1 MADNINLRN
10 LTLTMLLEVEE
21 GRKSHLV
28 LSETLNAHSD
38 LGKQERA
45 FVTRLF
51 QGTIERQIE
60 LDYIIDSFSKTK
72 VKKMKPVI
80 RNILRMSV
88 YQLKYMDSIPES
100 AVVNEAVKLAIK
112 RKFAGLKGFVNG
124 VLRTI
129 AREIDN
135 LEPPTDT
142 IDKLSVVYSVPRW
155 IIEMWNEQYGAD
167 VTKDILDGLYAQED
181 ATTVRINTLHA
192 NAEDVITNLEF
203 NGVKVEKSDIDGV
216 IFISDYDNLTSLDVF
231 KAGMIIPQ
239 DYSSCLVGA
248 HANVNEGSYVIDV
261 CAAPGGKSM
270 LIANLMNGEGV
281 VEARDLSEQKVKL
294 IEENIE
300 RCGYKNIKTK
310 VQNATVLDE
319 EVVGKADLVIADL
332 PCSGLGVM
340 GHKVDIK
347 YNVTSEGIE
356 ELAKLQREILDIVSQ
371 YVKPSGELIYSTC
384 TINKKENEENSKYIE
399 NLGFEKIE
407 EQQLMPNAKQDG
419 FYICKLVKQ

>member
-21 GRKSHLV
+21 SRKSHLV

-88 YQLKYMDSIPES
+88 YQLKYMDSVPES
-100 AVVNEAVKLAIK
+100 AVVNEAVKLATK

-135 LEPPTDT
+135 LKLPTDI
-142 IDKLSVVYSVPRW
+142 IDKLSVEYSVPRW
-155 IIEMWNEQYGAD
+155 IIEMWNEQYGED
-167 VTKDILDGLYAQED
+167 VTKDILDGLYAHDD

-192 NAEDVITNLEF
+192 SADDVITNLEF

-216 IFISDYDNLTSLDVF
+216 IFISGYDNLARLDVF

-239 DYSSCLVGA
+239 DYSSCLVGTSA
-248 HANVNEGSYVIDV
+248 DDKPESYVIDV

-270 LIANLMNGEGV
+270 NIANLMNGEGV

-310 VQNATVLDE
+310 VQDATALDE
-319 EVVGKADLVIADL
+319 DAIEQADLVIADL

-356 ELAKLQREILDIVSQ
+356 DLIKLQREILDVVSQ
-371 YVKPSGELIYSTC
+371 YVKPGGELIYSTC
-384 TINKKENEENSKYIE
+384 TINKRENEENSRYIE
-399 NLGFEKIE
+399 ELGFEKIE

>member
-1 MADNINLRN
+1 
-10 LTLTMLLEVEE
+10 
-21 GRKSHLV
+21 
-28 LSETLNAHSD
+28 
-38 LGKQERA
+38 
-45 FVTRLF
+45 
-51 QGTIERQIE
+51 
-60 LDYIIDSFSKTK
+60 
-72 VKKMKPVI
+72 MKPVI

-88 YQLKYMDSIPES
+88 YQLKYMDSVPES
-100 AVVNEAVKLAIK
+100 AVVNEAVKLATK

-135 LEPPTDT
+135 LKLPTDI
-142 IDKLSVVYSVPRW
+142 IDKLSVEYSVPRW
-155 IIEMWNEQYGAD
+155 IIEMWNEQYGED
-167 VTKDILDGLYAQED
+167 VTKDILDGLYAHDD

-192 NAEDVITNLEF
+192 SADDVITNLEF

-216 IFISDYDNLTSLDVF
+216 IFISGYDNLARLDVF

-239 DYSSCLVGA
+239 DYSSCLVGTSA
-248 HANVNEGSYVIDV
+248 DDKPESYVIDV

-270 LIANLMNGEGV
+270 NIANLMNGEGV

-310 VQNATVLDE
+310 VQDATALDE
-319 EVVGKADLVIADL
+319 DAIEQADLVIADL

-356 ELAKLQREILDIVSQ
+356 DLIKLQREILDVVSQ
-371 YVKPSGELIYSTC
+371 YVKPGGELIYSTC
-384 TINKKENEENSKYIE
+384 TINKRENEENSRYIE
-399 NLGFEKIE
+399 ELGFEKIE